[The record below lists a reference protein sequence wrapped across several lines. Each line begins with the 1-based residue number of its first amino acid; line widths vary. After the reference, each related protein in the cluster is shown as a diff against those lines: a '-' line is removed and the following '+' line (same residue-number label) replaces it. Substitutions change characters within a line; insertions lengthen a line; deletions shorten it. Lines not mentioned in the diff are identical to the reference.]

1 MKCKHFKSFENCG
14 PCLKKVLSKCARSEA
29 CKCYVNAVILQPNSS
44 STVIRNLTSD
54 EITNQDGCLTI
65 PLTTSCNGASQ
76 LKLGACK
83 SPVDSWCKIV
93 DSGNGFITS
102 LQVPKG
108 CCGCYNFELSAS
120 VTVTGTLSI
129 LFNALNLTFPINVDL
144 NLPIRADLKLS
155 EQIQRETNCV
165 TDNILTQ
172 QNSCF
177 TSETFPIIGLP
188 MASQTLSQFDFSFLS
203 QILPLAD
210 SANQLSTASSQP
222 PAFSN
227 LSVSGLVCLKDCQRL
242 VPTIT
247 LHPFDLNRVSNILVQ
262 IELII
267 GVNPGVRFGPTTL
280 TNVRLH
286 LANLSLKLV
295 RVASCE
301 TECNS
306 KFCR

>member
-1 MKCKHFKSFENCG
+1 MKCKHSKSIEQCG
-14 PCLKKVLSKCARSEA
+14 SCLKKVLSKCARGEN

-54 EITNQDGCLTI
+54 EITNSDACVTI
-65 PLTTSCNGASQ
+65 PLTTSCNGALQ
-76 LKLGACK
+76 LQLGACK

-120 VTVTGTLSI
+120 VTVTGTFNFT
-129 LFNALNLTFPINVDL
+129 LFNLQGVAFLFSIDVNLS
-144 NLPIRADLKLS
+144 IRADLKLS
-155 EQIQRETNCV
+155 EQIKRETNCV
-165 TDNILTQ
+165 TDNVSTQ
-172 QNSCF
+172 QDSCF
-177 TSETFPIIGLP
+177 TSDIFPIIGLP
-188 MASQTLSQFDFSFLS
+188 MATQTLSQFDISSFAALIFSGGPVVF
-203 QILPLAD
+203 
-210 SANQLSTASSQP
+210 STASSQL

-227 LSVSGLVCLKDCQRL
+227 LSTSGLVCLKDCQRL

-247 LHPFDLNRVSNILVQ
+247 LHPLDLNRIINA
-262 IELII
+262 LIQLEI
-267 GVNPGVRFGPTTL
+267 AFNQPVGSLFGPLTL
-280 TNVRLH
+280 SNVRLH

-295 RVASCE
+295 RVGSCE

-306 KFCR
+306 RYCR